1 MELRKEHMKPFTK
14 SLKTIGIA
22 VAFAATSMAASA
34 PAVAQSLSDI
44 LARVQQDSEELSAEN
59 QSRLDQFRRASSEQA
74 AAMAA
79 ARGELNAANARGAA
93 LGAQFDAN
101 QAQINDLDAQL
112 QEQAGDFGQLVGE
125 FRAVVGEVQPLM
137 RESLA
142 SFDYPGRYEALS
154 EVAEAVA
161 LPTREEL
168 DRLPKA
174 ILQEMIAQ
182 SEVKTFMAPVSMGGR
197 DESVEDVAVT
207 RVGTFIAAT
216 DNDAGFVTIEKAG
229 NGDFFLEKL
238 QRQPGGRFRSAFR
251 SLINADEGRTLT
263 VPFDPNRGELFKIE
277 GDKPGLMERVNQG
290 GIVGYIVLTLLV
302 IGLTVALF
310 KIITLFF
317 MGGAIRS
324 TAKTKQAGDGNPLA
338 RVFEAYE
345 TNKNADL
352 ETLELKLDEQ
362 ILRESPKIERYNDI
376 VKVLAAVAP
385 LMGLLGTVIGMIITF
400 TAITNFGA
408 GDPKLMAGGISVALM
423 TTVLGLVAAIPLLLT
438 HALAAAMARG
448 NQQILDEQ
456 AAGLVAERAERGGAA

>member
-1 MELRKEHMKPFTK
+1 MKSFTK

-22 VAFAATSMAASA
+22 AAFAGASMAASLPVA
-34 PAVAQSLSDI
+34 AQSLSDI
-44 LARVQQDSEELSAEN
+44 LNRVQQDSQELSAEN
-59 QSRLDQFRRASSEQA
+59 QQRLRDFQTATAEQE
-74 AAMAA
+74 AAMQA
-79 ARGELNAANARGAA
+79 ARGELNQANARGNA
-93 LGAQFDAN
+93 LSAQFDAY
-101 QAQINDLDAQL
+101 QAEINELDAQL

-142 SFDYPGRYEALS
+142 SFDYPGRYEQLS

-174 ILQEMIAQ
+174 ILREMIAQ
-182 SEVKTFMAPVSMGGR
+182 SEVKTFSAAVSMGGS
-197 DESVEDVAVT
+197 DESTQDVEVT

-216 DNDAGFVTIEKAG
+216 NYDAGFVTIERAG
-229 NGDFFLEKL
+229 NGEFFLQKL
-238 QRQPGGRFRSAFR
+238 QAQPGGRFRSAFR
-251 SLINADEGRTLT
+251 SLINADAGRTLT

-277 GDKPGLMERVNQG
+277 GDKPSLVQRIQQG
-290 GIVGYIVLTLLV
+290 AEIGYIV
-302 IGLTVALF
+302 IGLLIFGMAVGIY

-317 MGGAIRS
+317 MGNAIRA

-376 VKVLAAVAP
+376 IKVLAAVAP

-456 AAGLVAERAERGGAA
+456 AAGLVAERAERGGVA

>member
-1 MELRKEHMKPFTK
+1 MKPFKT

-22 VAFAATSMAASA
+22 VAFAGTSMFATLPMA
-34 PAVAQSLSDI
+34 AQSLSDI
-44 LARVQQDSEELSAEN
+44 LNRVQQDSAEMG
-59 QSRLDQFRRASSEQA
+59 QDDAARIRDFQTRLDEQESLMQQA
-74 AAMAA
+74 Q
-79 ARGELNAANARGAA
+79 GELATANARGNA
-93 LGAQFDAN
+93 LSAQFDVY
-101 QAQINDLDAQL
+101 QADIDTLAAELD
-112 QEQAGDFGQLVGE
+112 EQAGDFAQLVGE

-142 SFDYPGRYEALS
+142 SFDYPGRFEALS
-154 EVAEAVA
+154 EVAEATT

-182 SEVKTFMAPVSMGGR
+182 SEVKTFSAPVSMGGS
-197 DESVEDVAVT
+197 DESVQDVEVT

-216 DNDAGFVTIEKAG
+216 NNDAGFVTIERAG
-229 NGDFFLEKL
+229 SGDYFLEKL
-238 QRQPGGRFRSAFR
+238 QRQPGGRFRGAFN
-251 SLINADEGRTLT
+251 SVINADAGETLI

-277 GDKPGLMERVNQG
+277 GDKPGLVERIQQG
-290 GIVGYIVLTLLV
+290 AEIGYIV
-302 IGLTVALF
+302 IGLLIFGMAVGIY
-310 KIITLFF
+310 KIITLFA
-317 MGGAIRS
+317 MGNAIRA

-376 VKVLAAVAP
+376 IKVLAAVAP